1 VIAATKKGGDEAVE
15 GSSWWDRVRFF
26 IRIRDRLRS
35 GILRLRGAWLQ
46 ILQTGVAA
54 CVAWF
59 LAVLLLGLEEPTFA
73 PIAAVISL
81 GLAVGERGR
90 RVVELTLGVA
100 FGVVI
105 ADFLVSIIGVGAVQ
119 GGILVVL
126 AMTAA
131 VFFGRGDLG
140 VNEAAISAMILMITF
155 GPVGTVFPPER
166 FLEALIGGGVA
177 LLVNALLPINPE
189 RMVTTAAHPIFDE
202 SVAVLEETA
211 AALDEGDFERA
222 QNALMKAR
230 AIDARVGSFKE
241 ALAAGHE
248 TARIAPSR
256 RRALRHLEVY
266 AAAAD
271 QIDLTVR
278 HVRILAR
285 SALGVVRTGDR
296 APEPLAV
303 AVRDLARA
311 TEALAVYLETPSG
324 PEEARRLALKAAE
337 GAAALLREREDLAKD
352 MATNAFI
359 DDIISAAYDLLLSTG
374 MDPPAALRSLEEATK
389 RTSGPDEGAATGED
403 SPDTL

>member
-1 VIAATKKGGDEAVE
+1 MEPYEDP
-15 GSSWWDRVRFF
+15 SWWDRVRFF
-26 IRIRDRLRS
+26 VWDRLRS
-35 GILRLRGAWLQ
+35 GILRLQNEWLQ

-81 GLAVGERGR
+81 GLAIGERGR

-105 ADFLVSIIGVGAVQ
+105 ADFLVSVIGIGAVQ

-155 GPVGTVFPPER
+155 GPVGTIFPPER

-211 AALDEGDFERA
+211 VALDEGDFKRA

-230 AIDARVGSFKE
+230 AIDARVSSFKE

-256 RRALRHLEVY
+256 RRALEHLEVY
-266 AAAAD
+266 VAAAD
-271 QIDLTVR
+271 LIDLTVR

-285 SALGVVRTGDR
+285 SALGVVRTGDP
-296 APEPLAV
+296 APEALSV

-311 TEALAVYLETPSG
+311 TEALAAYLEAPGG
-324 PEEARRLALKAAE
+324 PEEARRLALKAAG
-337 GAAALLREREDLAKD
+337 GAAALLTEREDLAKD
-352 MATNAFI
+352 MATNSFI
-359 DDIISAAYDLLLSTG
+359 DDIISAAYDLVLSTG
-374 MDPPAALRSLEEATK
+374 MDQAVALRALEEATK
-389 RTSGPDEGAATGED
+389 RPSGPDEGATGKD

>member
-1 VIAATKKGGDEAVE
+1 MEPYEDP
-15 GSSWWDRVRFF
+15 SWWYRVRFSVWE
-26 IRIRDRLRS
+26 RLRS
-35 GILRLRGAWLQ
+35 GILRLRSGWLQ

-59 LAVLLLGLEEPTFA
+59 LAVLLLGLDEPTFA

-81 GLAVGERGR
+81 GLAIGERGR
-90 RVVELTLGVA
+90 RVVELTFGVA

-105 ADFLVSIIGVGAVQ
+105 ADFLVSVIGVGAVQ
-119 GGILVVL
+119 GGILVIL
-126 AMTAA
+126 AMSAA

-202 SVAVLEETA
+202 SVAVLKETA
-211 AALDEGDFERA
+211 AALDAGDFERA
-222 QNALMKAR
+222 QSALMKAR
-230 AIDARVGSFKE
+230 AIDARVSSFKE

-256 RRALRHLEVY
+256 RRALEHLEVY

-285 SALGVVRTGDR
+285 SALGVVRTGDP
-296 APEPLAV
+296 APEPLPV
-303 AVRDLARA
+303 AVCDLARA
-311 TEALAVYLETPSG
+311 TEALAVYLEAPG
-324 PEEARRLALKAAE
+324 DPETARRLALKAAG
-337 GAAALLREREDLAKD
+337 GAAALLTEREDLAKD

-359 DDIISAAYDLLLSTG
+359 DDIFSAAYDLLLGTG
-374 MDPPAALRSLEEATK
+374 MDQAVTLRALEEATR
-389 RTSGPDEGAATGED
+389 RTSEPDEGTTGKD
-403 SPDTL
+403 SPDRP

>member
-1 VIAATKKGGDEAVE
+1 MEPYEDP
-15 GSSWWDRVRFF
+15 SWWGRARFF
-26 IRIRDRLRS
+26 VRDRLRS
-35 GILRLRGAWLQ
+35 GVLRLRSGWLQ

-105 ADFLVSIIGVGAVQ
+105 ADFLVSVIGVGAVQ

-131 VFFGRGDLG
+131 VFLGRGDLG

-166 FLEALIGGGVA
+166 FLEALIGGVVA
-177 LLVNALLPINPE
+177 LLVNAMLPIDPE

-202 SVAVLEETA
+202 SATVLDETA

-230 AIDARVGSFKE
+230 AIDARVSSFKE

-256 RRALRHLEVY
+256 RRALEHLEVY

-311 TEALAVYLETPSG
+311 TEALAAYLEAPGG
-324 PEEARRLALKAAE
+324 PEEARRLALEAAG

-359 DDIISAAYDLLLSTG
+359 DDIFSAAYDLLLSTG
-374 MDPPAALRSLEEATK
+374 MDQAVTLRALEEATR
-389 RTSGPDEGAATGED
+389 RTSRPDEAPSTGKD
-403 SPDTL
+403 SPGTL

>member
-1 VIAATKKGGDEAVE
+1 MEPSGR
-15 GSSWWDRVRFF
+15 SSWWGRASFFTLVRH
-26 IRIRDRLRS
+26 RLRS
-35 GILRLRGAWLQ
+35 GIEGLWGGWWQ
-46 ILQTGVAA
+46 ILQTALAA
-54 CVAWF
+54 GVAWF
-59 LAVLLLGLEEPTFA
+59 LALLILGTDRPSFA

-90 RVVELTLGVA
+90 RVVELTIGVA
-100 FGVVI
+100 FGVAI
-105 ADFLVSIIGVGAVQ
+105 GDLFVSAIGVGPVQ
-119 GGILVVL
+119 GAIVVFL
-126 AMTAA
+126 AMVAA
-131 VFFGRGDLG
+131 VFIGRGDLG

-155 GPVGTVFPPER
+155 GAVGTVFPPER

-211 AALDEGDFERA
+211 ASLDEGDFERA
-222 QNALMKAR
+222 QNALMEAR
-230 AIDARVGSFKE
+230 AIDARVSSFKE

-256 RRALRHLEVY
+256 RRALEHLEVY

-285 SALGVVRTGDR
+285 SALGVVRTGDP
-296 APEPLAV
+296 APEPLPV

-311 TEALAVYLETPSG
+311 TEALAVYLEAPGG
-324 PEEARRLALKAAE
+324 PEEARRLALKAAG
-337 GAAALLREREDLAKD
+337 GAAALLTEREDLAKD
-352 MATNAFI
+352 MSTNAFI
-359 DDIISAAYDLLLSTG
+359 EDIFSAAYDLLLGTG
-374 MDPPAALRSLEEATK
+374 MDQAVVLRALEEATR
-389 RTSGPDEGAATGED
+389 RTSGPDEGATGKD
-403 SPDTL
+403 

>member
-1 VIAATKKGGDEAVE
+1 MLKTELIENIAKRTNFLP
-15 GSSWWDRVRFF
+15 SWWDRVRFLVW
-26 IRIRDRLRS
+26 DRLRS
-35 GILRLRGAWLQ
+35 GILRLRSESLQ

-81 GLAVGERGR
+81 GLAIGERGR

-105 ADFLVSIIGVGAVQ
+105 ADFLVSVIGIGAVQ

-155 GPVGTVFPPER
+155 GPVGTIFPPER

-202 SVAVLEETA
+202 SVAVLEATA
-211 AALDEGDFERA
+211 AALDEGDFKRA

-230 AIDARVGSFKE
+230 AIDARVSSFKE

-256 RRALRHLEVY
+256 RRALEHLEVY
-266 AAAAD
+266 VAAAD
-271 QIDLTVR
+271 LIDLTVR

-285 SALGVVRTGDR
+285 SALGVVRTGDP
-296 APEPLAV
+296 APEPLSV

-311 TEALAVYLETPSG
+311 TEALAAYLEAPGG
-324 PEEARRLALKAAE
+324 PEEARRLALKAAG
-337 GAAALLREREDLAKD
+337 GAAALLTEREDLAKD

-374 MDPPAALRSLEEATK
+374 MDQAVALRALEEAT
-389 RTSGPDEGAATGED
+389 RRPSGPDEGATGKD

>member
-1 VIAATKKGGDEAVE
+1 MEPYEDP
-15 GSSWWDRVRFF
+15 SWWDRVRFF
-26 IRIRDRLRS
+26 VWDRLRS
-35 GILRLRGAWLQ
+35 GILRLRSEWLQ

-81 GLAVGERGR
+81 GLAIGERGR

-105 ADFLVSIIGVGAVQ
+105 ADFLVSVIGIGAVQ

-155 GPVGTVFPPER
+155 GPVGTIFPPER

-211 AALDEGDFERA
+211 AALDEGDFKRA

-256 RRALRHLEVY
+256 RRTLKHLEVY
-266 AAAAD
+266 SAAAD

-285 SALGVVRTGDR
+285 SALGVVRTGDP
-296 APEPLAV
+296 APEPLTV

-311 TEALAVYLETPSG
+311 TEALAVYLEAPGGG
-324 PEEARRLALKAAE
+324 PEEARRLALKAAG
-337 GAAALLREREDLAKD
+337 GAAALLREREDL
-352 MATNAFI
+352 
-359 DDIISAAYDLLLSTG
+359 
-374 MDPPAALRSLEEATK
+374 
-389 RTSGPDEGAATGED
+389 
-403 SPDTL
+403 

>member
-1 VIAATKKGGDEAVE
+1 MEPYEDP
-15 GSSWWDRVRFF
+15 SWWDRVRFLVW
-26 IRIRDRLRS
+26 DRLRS
-35 GILRLRGAWLQ
+35 GILRLRSEWLQ

-81 GLAVGERGR
+81 GLAIGERGR

-105 ADFLVSIIGVGAVQ
+105 ADFLVSVIGIGAVQ

-155 GPVGTVFPPER
+155 GPVGTIFPPER

-211 AALDEGDFERA
+211 IALDEGDFKRA

-230 AIDARVGSFKE
+230 AIDARVSSFKE

-256 RRALRHLEVY
+256 RRALEHLEVY
-266 AAAAD
+266 VAAAD
-271 QIDLTVR
+271 LIDLTVR

-285 SALGVVRTGDR
+285 SALGVVRTGDP
-296 APEPLAV
+296 APEPLSV

-311 TEALAVYLETPSG
+311 TEALAAYLEVPGG
-324 PEEARRLALKAAE
+324 PEEARRLALQAAG
-337 GAAALLREREDLAKD
+337 GAAALLTEREDLAKD

-374 MDPPAALRSLEEATK
+374 MDQAVALRALEEATG
-389 RTSGPDEGAATGED
+389 RPSGPDDEGATGKD

>member
-1 VIAATKKGGDEAVE
+1 MEPYE
-15 GSSWWDRVRFF
+15 GLSWWGRVRSFV
-26 IRIRDRLRS
+26 RDRLRS
-35 GILRLRGAWLQ
+35 GALRLRSGWLQ

-54 CVAWF
+54 CVSWF

-81 GLAVGERGR
+81 GLAIGERGR

-105 ADFLVSIIGVGAVQ
+105 ADFLVSVIGIGAVQ
-119 GGILVVL
+119 GGILVIL

-131 VFFGRGDLG
+131 VFFGRRDLG

-222 QNALMKAR
+222 QSALMKAR
-230 AIDARVGSFKE
+230 AIDTRVSSFKE

-256 RRALRHLEVY
+256 RRALEHLEVY

-285 SALGVVRTGDR
+285 SALGVVRTGDP

-311 TEALAVYLETPSG
+311 TEALAVYLEAPGG
-324 PEEARRLALKAAE
+324 PEEAHRLALKAAG

-359 DDIISAAYDLLLSTG
+359 EEIFSAAYDLLLGTG
-374 MDPPAALRSLEEATK
+374 MDQAAALRALEEAVG
-389 RTSGPDEGAATGED
+389 SSSQC
-403 SPDTL
+403 SP